1 MPIVRSLRMELK
13 FHCQSLILYYSPHPL
28 RYIVENHWQIGLGE
42 LLSRCELFWCSLCSP
57 PPVLSPPHVPCEL
70 HVIQMLMMGPF
81 YIMTSS
87 TAPFQ
92 RERSSV
98 GGIPAGMPCS
108 HSSQMPRPPRFYWG
122 IFIPILRSNKNPCGD
137 SIVILYRS
145 WSTVTM
151 ACCYLYIKKEEPDV
165 SGTSNKPIVIIHIC
179 ASKSSI
185 RMKRLRF
192 VSQTRSLRCRQ
203 RFTGN
208 AHYFHGLGSSREHIK
223 QIY

>member
-1 MPIVRSLRMELK
+1 
-13 FHCQSLILYYSPHPL
+13 
-28 RYIVENHWQIGLGE
+28 
-42 LLSRCELFWCSLCSP
+42 
-57 PPVLSPPHVPCEL
+57 
-70 HVIQMLMMGPF
+70 MGPF

-151 ACCYLYIKKEEPDV
+151 ACCYLYIYKKKSRTYLEHQTSRLSSSTYVRPNPASGWSGSGSCPRRGLCGVV
-165 SGTSNKPIVIIHIC
+165 SGLQETRITSTASDLVENTLNK
-179 ASKSSI
+179 SI
-185 RMKRLRF
+185 RPRTRWLTRF
-192 VSQTRSLRCRQ
+192 
-203 RFTGN
+203 RFFLKN
-208 AHYFHGLGSSREHIK
+208 R
-223 QIY
+223 

>member
-42 LLSRCELFWCSLCSP
+42 LLSRCELFWCSLCFP

-165 SGTSNKPIVIIHIC
+165 SRTSNKPIVIIHVC